1 MTRKLLACLC
11 VFAAAVL
18 SGCSSGGELAIPKVV
33 IISGGTSTVSAQAAA
48 LGGAVPS
55 GTAITFIGDI
65 VRLRGLHF
73 RSDMKIYLGMN
84 NALARRPDS
93 LLTTIRD
100 FLPATPFVYT
110 DPVTGVKTIL
120 EFEVNFEFIREDE
133 VLIVIPPEVAC
144 NAAFT
149 NPILRVFG
157 DKGSSVPVTDVY
169 FIAGPRCIALTP
181 REGLDIGGYSVI
193 VHGDFFSPYTQVGV
207 RYRDP
212 GTGLVRVLGDDPSD
226 DIVEHWI
233 DRYTL
238 VVNAWPGVVPSTVF
252 GLTDE
257 LPADV
262 ILFESIEA
270 ITSSVAL
277 EPSLNGRGAC
287 EDLQPQGDVPLNA
300 FGTRNTEKTDGF
312 LYLPTGVTAPPLIQ
326 ALTPDSGVEV
336 GGNMVVIH
344 GQQFDAFT
352 VDLSNPAD
360 PGVGIEC
367 PPGSGKFIAPLAA
380 SLVNRQTIVVTMPP
394 CPVDVPQ
401 KVDICLRNKFTIDN
415 AGNLGG
421 ILTTGPSGTCVVF
434 EDVYTYVPI
443 PPIVPPLVTAIYP
456 SSGAP
461 QPQGC
466 GHDYGLESL
475 MVVGDW
481 FDGDTTLNGGFEFL
495 LPDGTVVQS
504 LRTILHNRN
513 LLEVFTS
520 RLPASVYP
528 LTSDLLAGV
537 RVRNVVGHA
546 DFENAMLFKA
556 TPDAGG
562 PPVLT
567 DLCPKSGPIAGGN
580 RVLVIGAKFDTD
592 TRVRFGAAFS
602 TDVQYV
608 NAGLL
613 IAVVPP
619 GGVAGAEPVTVLDG
633 PEESGSILYT
643 RTATP
648 PARCPTL
655 GVLAPDSGSSTGGYS
670 ILAYGIDFTPTTQVE
685 FGVSSG
691 NFSRDLFYLSD
702 VFVRVEVPE
711 AFPDQIGATLAVGST
726 DPLNGC
732 TVAVKTVPFTFIA
745 ASMAAPEIL
754 YVDTTVEVPITPTVL
769 PALNR
774 GGGDKMLVIGRNFDQ
789 RTTFDLTKPQAS
801 ATKAPATGV
810 RVLTPN
816 LAVMVSPAS
825 PNGTIGVADLQ
836 AHNAFGD
843 SNLFPVEY
851 VAPPPPIILD
861 VRNLDDGTQSA
872 AIDGNKRLLI
882 FGDGF
887 FADGGA
893 LKVRLT
899 GRDFTNPALLKTVEI
914 SGTSLTL
921 VDDDI
926 LGVNIPR
933 DTFLEGPLGIE
944 VVTLYG
950 SAKFVDAVG
959 DPIFVLIGPQPP
971 KVTGVFPRKFN
982 SNGGEH
988 AVLFG
993 QDFTPTTRFSVRTSL
1008 MGSLVTVLAPRYVSE
1023 TVAIVTMPA
1032 LTGGMPPL
1040 GAPGLVRA
1048 EEIDAVKKSKITDP
1062 DFTESS
1068 LADPLFVVCNDA
1080 APALLAVYPDH
1091 GFISGGEQVLLFGAN
1106 FLNAIGLPNVTGVRI
1121 IDPVLGDVGLYTEAT
1136 PADLPLDSLKA
1147 SNRGKYFIVNDH
1159 TILLIT
1165 QPRVP
1170 IVAGDFAAA
1179 DVRLESPAGAVILK
1193 GGYTYV
1199 DTPEVIAPLLLGI
1212 TPNETRLNGGTS
1224 HLLSGGFLSGIHRIV
1239 FTRFSD
1245 SKTFT
1250 IPLDGGSFSVVNSFF
1265 DVFVMPDLTAFFAAG
1280 DLLDVHVEKDVLG
1293 LGTLKS
1299 NVLKFALTI
1308 TFAGPPSITP
1318 TISPISGSAFGG
1330 TVVEIKGTF
1339 FTPQSQVLFGTMPAR
1354 NVVFDSPTRI
1364 YAVTAPLPYDAG
1376 DPGNVGLDLLNIAT
1390 HPTPKVDVAVF
1401 TQGGWAVLPAAYTFL
1416 PEAPALGALFPPCV
1430 SEGMTTRVTLTGTRF
1445 LPGDTSLVLSGPA
1458 PLGIATLVSVT
1469 STEIVFD
1476 YTAPAYAAGTFGPK
1490 SVTFKAVTSHG
1501 ASPTGKD
1508 LCIEITPFLTTC
1520 TTSYTVNDH
1529 ASPTTGVEKGA
1540 RVIVTLLGG
1549 NFAPG
1554 ARLSLDPRG
1563 LDDIVLTEVAAF
1575 SSFAQFK
1582 VVSPTKIEF
1591 TVPYAFPNN
1600 VPNLIDGNP
1609 NVGPVGLLLRNAN
1622 GLKTSMADCFAY
1634 VPAIPDFEE
1643 HRFTLPEDPRQLG
1656 FVAPVKV
1663 TTGDINADGL
1673 QDAVLLTTDDS
1684 LQLSTPEA
1692 AVFFADHFGATVDV
1706 NGDGVMPDFAGTFT
1720 RFVVSN
1726 DAIKPWV
1733 PFDAP
1738 GVAVRLAQLDGD
1750 KQLEIVIPGKDPN
1763 VVNRARVLLVDV
1775 TPAGA
1780 LGTETVLIPP
1790 TAESTRIQGIATGR
1804 FSSSDS
1810 RDDIALLT
1818 YHADPTKR
1826 VLVVFTSTAT
1836 DFVFGSFIKSL
1847 PVAFQKYWAGHLAA
1861 GDFDGDGDDDLIW
1874 GQFWDDGVGIF
1885 EDFPILVAKVNAGVP
1900 SVDDPVALTNF
1911 KGGTVNDIEIF
1922 DTDGDTLVDAVVQ
1935 VRHRATGTLLG
1946 LATRAGGLAVV
1957 TKPLGLA
1964 AARYIELPFRDIP
1977 SSLAGTST
1985 ATGNGDL
1992 NADGIRDLVVSD
2004 RDGEFLILLGDGK
2017 GDFRDVGRSW
2027 HLVSVLGYYLER
2039 VRGLDVADINGD
2051 GLAEIWIGDLG
2062 STPFNVSLFLNR
2074 SR

>member
-1 MTRKLLACLC
+1 MTRKFLACLC
-11 VFAAAVL
+11 VIAAAGL
-18 SGCSSGGELAIPKVV
+18 SGCSQGGELAIPKVV

-73 RSDMKIYLGMN
+73 RSDMRIYLGMN

-93 LLTTIRD
+93 LLTTLRD
-100 FLPATPFVYT
+100 FLPAGPFVYT
-110 DPVTGVKTIL
+110 DPVTSVETIL

-133 VLIVIPPEVAC
+133 ALIVIPPEVAC

-212 GTGLVRVLGDDPSD
+212 ADGVVRVLGDDPTD

-238 VVNAWPGVVPSTVF
+238 VVTAWPGVVPSAIF

-270 ITSSVAL
+270 ITGNVAL
-277 EPSLNGRGAC
+277 EPSLNGKGAC
-287 EDLQPQGDVPLNA
+287 EALQPQGDVPLNA

-367 PPGSGKFIAPLAA
+367 PPGSGEFISPLAA

-394 CPVDVPQ
+394 CPVDIPQ
-401 KVDICLRNKFTIDN
+401 KVDICLRNKYTIDN

-421 ILTTGPSGTCVVF
+421 LQTTGPSGTCVVF
-434 EDVYTYVPI
+434 GDVYTYVPI
-443 PPIVPPLVTAIYP
+443 PPIVPPVVTAIYP

-495 LPDGTVVQS
+495 LPDGTVLQS

-513 LLEVFTS
+513 LLEVFTT

-528 LTSDLLAGV
+528 LSSDLLAGV

-546 DFENAMLFKA
+546 DFADAMLFKA
-556 TPDAGG
+556 TPDAAL
-562 PPVLT
+562 PPVLS
-567 DLCPKSGPIAGGN
+567 DLCPKSGPVAGGN
-580 RVLVIGAKFDTD
+580 RVLVIGANFDTD

-608 NAGLL
+608 HAGLL

-619 GGVAGAEPVTVLDG
+619 GGGPGAESVTVLDG
-633 PEESGSILYT
+633 ADASASILYA

-655 GVLAPDSGSSTGGYS
+655 GALAPDEGSSTGGYS

-711 AFPDQIGATLAVGST
+711 AFPDQIGATLAVGAT

-732 TVAVKTVPFTFIA
+732 TEAIKTVPFTYVA

-769 PALNR
+769 PALNL

-789 RTTFDLTKPQAS
+789 GTTFDMTKPQGS
-801 ATKAPATGV
+801 ATKASATAV

-816 LAVMVSPAS
+816 LAVMTSPAS
-825 PNGTIGVADLQ
+825 PNGAIGVADLQ

-899 GRDFTNPALLKTVEI
+899 GRDFTNPALLKTIELT
-914 SGTSLTL
+914 GTSLTL

-926 LGVNIPR
+926 LGVNIPK

-950 SAKFVDAVG
+950 SAMFVNAAG

-982 SNGGEH
+982 SNGGEV

-993 QDFTPTTRFSVRTSL
+993 QNFTPTTRFSVRTSL

-1032 LTGGMPPL
+1032 LTGGMPPV

-1048 EEIDAVKKSKITDP
+1048 EEIDAVLKAKITDP

-1068 LADPLFVVCNDA
+1068 LIDPLYVVCNDS

-1091 GFISGGEQVLLFGAN
+1091 GFIAGGEQVLLFGAN

-1121 IDPVLGDVGLYTEAT
+1121 IDPVLGDVGLYTAAT
-1136 PADLPLDSLKA
+1136 PAELPLDSLDPA
-1147 SNRGKYFIVNDH
+1147 NRGKYFIVNDH
-1159 TILLIT
+1159 TILLISN
-1165 QPRVP
+1165 PRDP

-1179 DVRLESPAGAVILK
+1179 DVRLDSPAGAAILT

-1224 HLLSGGFLSGIHRIV
+1224 HLLSGAFLSGIHRIV
-1239 FTRFSD
+1239 FTRSSD
-1245 SKTFT
+1245 ATTFT
-1250 IPLDGGSFSVVNSFF
+1250 IPLDGGDFSVVNSFF

-1280 DLLDVHVEKDVLG
+1280 DLLDVHVEKDVTG
-1293 LGTLKS
+1293 LGTLTS
-1299 NVLKFALTI
+1299 NVLKLALKVS
-1308 TFAGPPSITP
+1308 FAGPPTITP
-1318 TISPISGSAFGG
+1318 TVTPVTGSAFGG
-1330 TVVEIKGTF
+1330 TVVEIKGMF

-1364 YAVTAPLPYDAG
+1364 YAVTAPLPFDAG
-1376 DPGNVGLDLLNIAT
+1376 DPGNVGLDLLNVAT
-1390 HPTPKVDVAVF
+1390 HADPTVDVAAF
-1401 TQGGWAVLPAAYTFL
+1401 TQGGWAVLADAYTFT

-1430 SEGMTTRVTLTGTRF
+1430 SEGRTTRVTLTGARF

-1458 PLGIATLVSVT
+1458 PLGVAAIVSVT

-1476 YTAPAYAAGTFGPK
+1476 YTAPAYAPGTLGPK
-1490 SVTFKAVTSHG
+1490 FVTFKAATSQG
-1501 ASPTGKD
+1501 VSPTGKD
-1508 LCIEITPFLTTC
+1508 LCVEITPFLTSC

-1529 ASPTTGVEKGA
+1529 ASPTTGVEGGA
-1540 RVIVTLLGG
+1540 RVIVTILGG
-1549 NFAPG
+1549 NFAGG
-1554 ARLSLDPRG
+1554 ASLSLDPRA
-1563 LDDIVLTEVAAF
+1563 LEDIALTEVAAF

-1591 TVPYAFPNN
+1591 TVPYAFPKN

-1609 NVGPVGLLLRNAN
+1609 NVGPVGLFLRNAN
-1622 GLKTSMADCFAY
+1622 GLATSMPDCFAY

-1643 HRFTLPEDPRQLG
+1643 FRFTLPEDPRQLG

-1673 QDAVLLTTDDS
+1673 PDAVMMTTDDS
-1684 LQLSTPEA
+1684 FQLFSPEV
-1692 AVFFADHFGATVDV
+1692 AVFFSDHFGAGVDV
-1706 NGDGVMPDFAGTFT
+1706 NGDGVVPDFAGTFT
-1720 RFVVSN
+1720 RFPVGN
-1726 DAIKPWV
+1726 DTVKPFV
-1733 PFDAP
+1733 PYDAT
-1738 GVAVRLAQLDGD
+1738 GLAVRLAQLDAD
-1750 KQLEIVIPGKDPN
+1750 KQLEIVVPANVPGVANK
-1763 VVNRARVLLVDV
+1763 ARVLLIDV
-1775 TPAGA
+1775 TSTGA
-1780 LGTETVLIPP
+1780 IGTQTVLVSP
-1790 TAESTRIQGIATGR
+1790 TAESFQIQGIATGR
-1804 FSSSDS
+1804 FSSADS
-1810 RDDIALLT
+1810 RDDIAFLT
-1818 YHADPTKR
+1818 YHADSTKR

-1847 PVAFQKYWAGHLAA
+1847 PAAFQKYQAGHLAA
-1861 GDFDGDGDDDLIW
+1861 GDFDGDGDEDLIW
-1874 GQFWDDGVGIF
+1874 GQFWDDGVGIY

-1900 SVDDPVALTNF
+1900 SVDDPLALTNV
-1911 KGGTVNDIEIF
+1911 KAGKVDDIEIF
-1922 DTDGDTLVDAVVQ
+1922 DTDGDALVDAVVMI
-1935 VRHRATGTLLG
+1935 RHRAFGSIVGPT
-1946 LATRAGGLAVV
+1946 TRAGGLLVV
-1957 TKPLGLA
+1957 RKPLDLMA
-1964 AARYIELPFRDIP
+1964 DAYIELPFRESP
-1977 SSLAGTST
+1977 TTLNGTS
-1985 ATGNGDL
+1985 AASGHGDFD
-1992 NADGIRDLVVSD
+1992 ADGILDIAVTD
-2004 RDGEFLILLGDGK
+2004 RDGEFMILLGDGK
-2017 GDFRDVGRSW
+2017 GSFREVPRTW
-2027 HLVSVLGYYLER
+2027 HLVTVLTYYLER
-2039 VRGLDVADINGD
+2039 VRGMDVADINGD
-2051 GLAEIWIGDLG
+2051 GLAEVWMGDLG
-2062 STPFNVSLFLNR
+2062 STPLNLSLFLNQ